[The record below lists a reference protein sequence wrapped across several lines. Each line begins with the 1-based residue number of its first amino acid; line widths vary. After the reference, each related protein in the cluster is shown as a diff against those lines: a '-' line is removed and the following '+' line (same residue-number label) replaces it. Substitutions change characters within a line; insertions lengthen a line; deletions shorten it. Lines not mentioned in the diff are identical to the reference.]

1 MGIFISRDTKV
12 LVQGITGSEG
22 TFWTEW
28 MLKAGTKIEAG
39 VTPGKAGERVHGVQ
53 VYGSVRQAVKEKGC
67 EASVLFV
74 PPAFCKDAVFEA
86 LDAGITKL
94 VLLADGVPIHD
105 MLEMKAF
112 ASEKGAMII
121 GPNTSG
127 VATLGEAMLGFVP
140 LWLKHVYRPGTV
152 GIMTRS
158 GSLTNEIAS
167 HIVRAGLGQ
176 STVVGL
182 GGDPVPGTRF
192 VDVMR
197 LFQQDDGTHAVVL
210 VGEPGGTMEEEA
222 AEMIAKGDF
231 TKPVVA
237 FLAGR
242 SAPPEKKM
250 GHAGAIITG
259 AKGTI
264 QGKTEALE
272 AVGVRVGKKPSEVGR
287 LVKELFVPCT
297 PREC

>member
-1 MGIFISRDTKV
+1 MGIFISRKTRV
-12 LVQGITGSEG
+12 VVQGITGGEG
-22 TFWTEW
+22 TFWTEY
-28 MLKAGTKIEAG
+28 MLKAGTRIAAG
-39 VTPGKAGERVHGVQ
+39 VTPGKAGAQVHGVP

-86 LDAGITKL
+86 LDAGITKV
-94 VLLADGVPIHD
+94 VLLADGVPVHD
-105 MLEMKAF
+105 MLEMKTV
-112 ASEKGAMII
+112 ASEKNAMII

-140 LWLKHVYRPGTV
+140 FWLMHVYRPGQV
-152 GIMTRS
+152 GIATRS
-158 GSLTNEIAS
+158 GSLTNEVAS
-167 HIVRAGLGQ
+167 HIVKAGLGQ

-182 GGDPVPGTRF
+182 GGDPVPGSRF
-192 VDVMR
+192 VDVLK
-197 LFQQDDGTHAVVL
+197 LFQRDKKTRAVVL

-222 AEMIAKGDF
+222 ADFIVQGGF

-242 SAPPEKKM
+242 TAPPEKKM

-259 AKGTI
+259 GKGTI

-272 AVGVRVGKKPSEVGR
+272 AAGVKVALKPAQVGEM
-287 LVKELFVPCT
+287 VKEFLS
-297 PREC
+297 

>member
-1 MGIFISRDTKV
+1 MGIFVSKQTRVI
-12 LVQGITGSEG
+12 VQGITGSEG

-28 MLKAGTKIEAG
+28 MLKAGTRIEAG
-39 VTPGKAGERVHGVQ
+39 VTPGKAGQRVHGVP
-53 VYGSVRQAVKEKGC
+53 VYGSVRKAVQEKGC

-94 VLLADGVPIHD
+94 VLLADGVPVQD

-112 ASEKGAMII
+112 AREKGAMIV

-140 LWLKHVYRPGTV
+140 FWLEHVYRPGNV

-158 GSLTNEIAS
+158 GSLTNEVAS
-167 HIVRAGLGQ
+167 HIVKAGLGQ
-176 STVVGL
+176 TSVVGL

-197 LFQQDDGTHAVVL
+197 LFQEDEATHAVVL

-222 AEMIAKGDF
+222 AEMIARGEF
-231 TKPVVA
+231 TKPMVA

-259 AKGTI
+259 GKGTI

-272 AVGVRVGKKPSEVGR
+272 AAGVKVAMKPSEVGEKVR
-287 LVKELFVPCT
+287 ALLK
-297 PREC
+297 

>member
-1 MGIFISRDTKV
+1 MGIFVFKDTRV

-28 MLKAGTKIEAG
+28 MLKAGTRIEAG
-39 VTPGKAGERVHGVQ
+39 VTPGKAGEKVHGVP
-53 VYGSVRQAVKEKGC
+53 VYGSVKKAVKEKRC

-86 LDAGITKL
+86 LDAGVRKL
-94 VLLADGVPIHD
+94 VLLADGVPIQD

-112 ASEKGAMII
+112 ASEKGAMIV

-127 VATLGEAMLGFVP
+127 VASLGEAMMGFVP
-140 LWLKHVYRPGTV
+140 FWLQHVYRPGTV

-167 HIVRAGLGQ
+167 HIVKAGLGQ
-176 STVVGL
+176 TTVVGL

-197 LFQQDDGTHAVVL
+197 LFQADPKTEAVVL

-222 AEMIAKGDF
+222 SELIAKGEF
-231 TKPVVA
+231 TKPMVA

-250 GHAGAIITG
+250 GHAGAIISG
-259 AKGTI
+259 GKGTI
-264 QGKTEALE
+264 QGKTGALE
-272 AVGVRVGKKPSEVGR
+272 SVGVKVAMKPSDVGSM
-287 LVKELFVPCT
+287 VKALLG
-297 PREC
+297 

>member
-1 MGIFISRDTKV
+1 MGIFVSKQTRV

-28 MLKAGTKIEAG
+28 MLKAGTRIEAG
-39 VTPGKAGERVHGVQ
+39 VTPGKAGQRVHGVP
-53 VYGSVRQAVKEKGC
+53 VYGSVRKAVQEKGC

-94 VLLADGVPIHD
+94 VLLADGVPVQD

-112 ASEKGAMII
+112 AREKGAMIV

-140 LWLKHVYRPGTV
+140 FWLEHVYRPGNV

-158 GSLTNEIAS
+158 GSLTNEVAS
-167 HIVRAGLGQ
+167 HIVKAGLGQ
-176 STVVGL
+176 TSVVGL

-197 LFQQDDGTHAVVL
+197 LFQEDEATHAVVL

-222 AEMIAKGDF
+222 AEMIARGEF
-231 TKPVVA
+231 TKPMVA

-259 AKGTI
+259 GKGTI

-272 AVGVRVGKKPSEVGR
+272 AAGVKVAMKPSEVGEKVR
-287 LVKELFVPCT
+287 ALLK
-297 PREC
+297 

>member
-1 MGIFISRDTKV
+1 MGIFVSKQTRV

-28 MLKAGTKIEAG
+28 MLKAGTRIEAG
-39 VTPGKAGERVHGVQ
+39 VTPGKAGQRVHGVP
-53 VYGSVRQAVKEKGC
+53 VYGSVRKAVQEKGC

-94 VLLADGVPIHD
+94 VLLADGVPVQD

-112 ASEKGAMII
+112 AREKGAMIV

-140 LWLKHVYRPGTV
+140 FWLEHVYRRGNV

-158 GSLTNEIAS
+158 GSLTNEVAS
-167 HIVRAGLGQ
+167 HIVKAGLGQ
-176 STVVGL
+176 TSVVGL

-197 LFQQDDGTHAVVL
+197 LFQEDEATHAVVL

-222 AEMIAKGDF
+222 AEMIARGEF
-231 TKPVVA
+231 TKPMVA

-259 AKGTI
+259 GKGTI

-272 AVGVRVGKKPSEVGR
+272 AAGVKVAMKPSEVGGK
-287 LVKELFVPCT
+287 VKELL
-297 PREC
+297 R